1 MISRYIDNFDF
12 KSRFRILKGGK
23 VSLVVSAII
32 VGGVVNFANAA
43 NAISAPLTNTYNY
56 TNGDIEDTIITSTG
70 SVIVSGGV
78 TATNINTK
86 PLAPDKELQHNGTKS
101 VEN

>member
-1 MISRYIDNFDF
+1 MINRYIDNFDF

-43 NAISAPLTNTYNY
+43 NAISSPLK
-56 TNGDIEDTIITSTG
+56 DFISFARLMPAFIPSW
-70 SVIVSGGV
+70 
-78 TATNINTK
+78 A
-86 PLAPDKELQHNGTKS
+86 
-101 VEN
+101 

>member
-1 MISRYIDNFDF
+1 MMNRYIDNFDF

-43 NAISAPLTNTYNY
+43 EISTAETSTYNY
-56 TNGDIEDTIITSTG
+56 IK
-70 SVIVSGGV
+70 V
-78 TATNINTK
+78 
-86 PLAPDKELQHNGTKS
+86 KE
-101 VEN
+101 

>member
-1 MISRYIDNFDF
+1 MMNRYIDNFDF

-43 NAISAPLTNTYNY
+43 EISTAETSTYNY
-56 TNGDIEDTIITSTG
+56 
-70 SVIVSGGV
+70 
-78 TATNINTK
+78 INV
-86 PLAPDKELQHNGTKS
+86 KE
-101 VEN
+101 

>member
-1 MISRYIDNFDF
+1 MINRYIDNLDY

-43 NAISAPLTNTYNY
+43 EISTAETSTYNY
-56 TNGDIEDTIITSTG
+56 IK
-70 SVIVSGGV
+70 V
-78 TATNINTK
+78 
-86 PLAPDKELQHNGTKS
+86 KE
-101 VEN
+101 

>member
-1 MISRYIDNFDF
+1 MINKYIDNLDY

-43 NAISAPLTNTYNY
+43 EISTAETSTYNY
-56 TNGDIEDTIITSTG
+56 IK
-70 SVIVSGGV
+70 V
-78 TATNINTK
+78 
-86 PLAPDKELQHNGTKS
+86 KE
-101 VEN
+101 

>member
-1 MISRYIDNFDF
+1 MFSRYIDKFDF

-43 NAISAPLTNTYNY
+43 EISTAETSTYNY
-56 TNGDIEDTIITSTG
+56 IK
-70 SVIVSGGV
+70 V
-78 TATNINTK
+78 
-86 PLAPDKELQHNGTKS
+86 KE
-101 VEN
+101 

>member
-1 MISRYIDNFDF
+1 MINRYIDNFDF

-43 NAISAPLTNTYNY
+43 EISTAETSTYNY
-56 TNGDIEDTIITSTG
+56 IK
-70 SVIVSGGV
+70 V
-78 TATNINTK
+78 
-86 PLAPDKELQHNGTKS
+86 KE
-101 VEN
+101 

>member
-1 MISRYIDNFDF
+1 MINRYIDNIDY

-43 NAISAPLTNTYNY
+43 EISTAETSTYNY
-56 TNGDIEDTIITSTG
+56 IK
-70 SVIVSGGV
+70 V
-78 TATNINTK
+78 
-86 PLAPDKELQHNGTKS
+86 KE
-101 VEN
+101 

>member
-43 NAISAPLTNTYNY
+43 EISTAETSTYNY
-56 TNGDIEDTIITSTG
+56 IK
-70 SVIVSGGV
+70 V
-78 TATNINTK
+78 
-86 PLAPDKELQHNGTKS
+86 KE
-101 VEN
+101 

>member
-1 MISRYIDNFDF
+1 MNRYIDNFDF

-43 NAISAPLTNTYNY
+43 EISTAETSTYNY
-56 TNGDIEDTIITSTG
+56 IK
-70 SVIVSGGV
+70 V
-78 TATNINTK
+78 
-86 PLAPDKELQHNGTKS
+86 KE
-101 VEN
+101 